1 MKRFT
6 RVNDAAPVSILSVR
20 NRVWLVLGTLLWSVT
35 AKLGEKLDDVGMKTG
50 RYTLKFSSV
59 TDQTC

>member
-1 MKRFT
+1 M
-6 RVNDAAPVSILSVR
+6 
-20 NRVWLVLGTLLWSVT
+20 WLVLGTLLWSVT